1 MATFKIGLNFNKMS
15 NIKRKIDGYLGGARV
30 EALVIDDCKILIV
43 HRVNHGQ
50 EYYVLPGGGWEEN
63 ETEEEG
69 VKREVFEETSLD
81 VEVERPVFSL
91 LVENDGQKLVYL
103 CKYLG
108 GEPKL
113 GDFNEKK
120 TMESDGEQF
129 YEPMWLPIQN
139 LSGKTLYTLEFRDW
153 FLENFKKGNLP
164 EKPFVMKITK
174 DKFRE

>member
-1 MATFKIGLNFNKMS
+1 MRRIA
-15 NIKRKIDGYLGGARV
+15 GYPNGARV
-30 EALVIDDCKILIV
+30 EALVINDNKILVI
-43 HRVNHGQ
+43 HRINHGQ

-63 ETEEEG
+63 ETEEAG

-120 TMESDGEQF
+120 TMESGEQQT
-129 YEPMWLPIQN
+129 YEPMWLPIQD
-139 LSGKTLYTLEFRDW
+139 LPQKTLYTLEFRDW
-153 FLENFKKGNLP
+153 FLENFKDGSLP
-164 EKPFVMKITK
+164 EKPFIMKIARDT
-174 DKFRE
+174 FRE

>member
-1 MATFKIGLNFNKMS
+1 MKKTIAEYPNGVRL
-15 NIKRKIDGYLGGARV
+15 
-30 EALVIDDCKILIV
+30 EALVINDNKILVI
-43 HRVNHGQ
+43 HRINHGQ

-63 ETEEEG
+63 ETEEAG

-81 VEVERPVFSL
+81 IKVERPVFSL

-120 TMESDGEQF
+120 TMESDVQQIN
-129 YEPMWLPIQN
+129 EPMWLPIEG
-139 LSGKTLYTLEFRDW
+139 LSQKTLYTLEFRDW
-153 FLENFKKGNLP
+153 FLENFKNGNLP
-164 EKPFVMKITK
+164 EKPFVIKITK
-174 DKFRE
+174 DQFRE

>member
-1 MATFKIGLNFNKMS
+1 MNKKI
-15 NIKRKIDGYLGGARV
+15 ITGYPNGVRV
-30 EALVIDDCKILIV
+30 EALIINDDKILVI
-43 HRVNHGQ
+43 HRINHGQ

-63 ETEEEG
+63 ETKEAG
-69 VKREVFEETSLD
+69 VKREVFEETNLV

-120 TMESDGEQF
+120 TMESDEQQI
-129 YEPMWLPIQN
+129 YEPLWLPIQD
-139 LSGKTLYTLEFRDW
+139 LSEKTLYTLEFRNW
-153 FLENFKKGNLP
+153 FLENFKNSNLP
-164 EKPFVMKITK
+164 EEPFVMKITR

>member
-1 MATFKIGLNFNKMS
+1 MKKTIAEYPNGVL
-15 NIKRKIDGYLGGARV
+15 L
-30 EALVIDDCKILIV
+30 EALVINDNKILVI
-43 HRVNHGQ
+43 HRINHGQ

-63 ETEEEG
+63 ETEEAG

-81 VEVERPVFSL
+81 IKVERPVFSL

-120 TMESDGEQF
+120 TMESDVQQI
-129 YEPMWLPIQN
+129 YEPMWLPIEG
-139 LSGKTLYTLEFRDW
+139 LSQKTLYTLEFRDW
-153 FLENFKKGNLP
+153 FLENFKNGNLP
-164 EKPFVMKITK
+164 EKPFVIKITK
-174 DKFRE
+174 DQFRE